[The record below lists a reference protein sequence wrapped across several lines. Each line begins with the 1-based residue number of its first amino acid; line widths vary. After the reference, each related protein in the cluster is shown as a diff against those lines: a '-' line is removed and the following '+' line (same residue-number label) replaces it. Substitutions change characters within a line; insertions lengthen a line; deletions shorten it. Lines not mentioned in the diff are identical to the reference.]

1 MTSGS
6 QRTISRKE
14 SVYECHACAL
24 DIFMTCQWFRKEL
37 TQRKVPTQPVLIEIA
52 S

>member
-1 MTSGS
+1 M
-6 QRTISRKE
+6 SRRHD
-14 SVYECHACAL
+14 SVLECHACAL

-37 TQRKVPTQPVLIEIA
+37 AQRKVPSQPVLTEVA